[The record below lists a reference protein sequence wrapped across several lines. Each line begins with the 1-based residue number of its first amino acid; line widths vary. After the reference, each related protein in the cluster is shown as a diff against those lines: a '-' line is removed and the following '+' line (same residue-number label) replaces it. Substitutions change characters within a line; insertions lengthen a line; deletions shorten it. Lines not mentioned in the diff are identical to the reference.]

1 MRAAARRRYRRRV
14 SSKQPQRWD
23 LAVAGLRHR
32 VEVAD
37 RGLSREISWYV
48 DDELVARKKSGEDN
62 VELEPG
68 VGLDSGDNDEPGDDA
83 EETHDPRGAL
93 GLKFTTL
100 GRARRVTWY
109 EPGGEINAKA
119 RAVLGTGGIDLV
131 PEPGSKAA
139 IYEQKMRDHPRRY
152 AVQRVA
158 VAVVGV
164 VLPLLLGVLAVR
176 FAVSIPWPDL
186 NLPSLPDLPDIPWPE
201 IPWPDINLPSIPWPD
216 WQLPDWLRWILNNL
230 KYVWPIG
237 LALLLAL
244 GEIDRRKKQDK
255 LRAERTATA
264 QNVDRV
270 APTRPVL
277 TKENAD
283 PARVD
288 EGVRRPGP
296 S

>member
-1 MRAAARRRYRRRV
+1 M

-23 LAVAGLRHR
+23 LDVAGHHHR
-32 VEVAD
+32 VEVVDHA
-37 RGLSREISWYV
+37 LSRSISWYV
-48 DDELVARKKSGEDN
+48 DDELVAQKKSGDEN
-62 VELEPG
+62 VELEPEDE
-68 VGLDSGDNDEPGDDA
+68 LDEVDA
-83 EETHDPRGAL
+83 VEAVEAPDPRGAL

-100 GRARRVTWY
+100 GRPRRVTWH
-109 EPGGEINAKA
+109 EPDDDLGASA
-119 RAVLGTGGIDLV
+119 RAALGTGGIDLV

-164 VLPLLLGVLAVR
+164 VLPILLGLLAVR
-176 FAVSIPWPDL
+176 FAVSIPWPDI
-186 NLPSLPDLPDIPWPE
+186 NLPSIPVPDLPNIPWPE
-201 IPWPDINLPSIPWPD
+201 IPWPDINLPSIPFPDLPD
-216 WQLPDWLRWILNNL
+216 WQLPAWLSWLLDHL
-230 KYVWPIG
+230 KYIWPIG

-255 LRAERTATA
+255 LRADRATA
-264 QNVDRV
+264 
-270 APTRPVL
+270 AEPTRPVL
-277 TKENAD
+277 TNKNVD

-288 EGVRRPGP
+288 DEERRPGP